1 MKTKIYIIILAII
14 AFIGIVT
21 TLSLTIYTV
30 NKMNNASITAVIS
43 NEA

>member
-1 MKTKIYIIILAII
+1 MKTKNYLIILAVI